1 MIIGTDANADRLGE
15 ISRRASR
22 KAARGGLPN
31 VLFGRLS
38 LDDAPAELVQL
49 ADAITVLFPWGA
61 LLQAV
66 AVPEREA
73 LHRLARIG
81 KPGARVRFLYGY
93 GIGREAA
100 AVEELGLPALGGS
113 SILRAL
119 ERAYAD
125 AGLQIEGRYVSCE
138 EIALLQTTWAK
149 KIAFS
154 NAVRLFVELSGRVRP
169 S

>member
-1 MIIGTDANADRLGE
+1 
-15 ISRRASR
+15 
-22 KAARGGLPN
+22 

-38 LDDAPAELVQL
+38 LEDAPGELVQL
-49 ADAITVLFPWGA
+49 ADAITVLFPWSA
-61 LLQAV
+61 LLRAV

-73 LHRLARIG
+73 LRKLALIG

-93 GIGREAA
+93 GIGREARA
-100 AVEELGLPALGGS
+100 LEELGLPALGGS
-113 SILRAL
+113 SILHAL
-119 ERAYAD
+119 EIAYAD
-125 AGLQIEGRYVSCE
+125 VGLQIEGRYVSRE

-154 NAVRLFVELSGRVRP
+154 NAARLFVELSGRVRP